1 MIVAAEQ
8 QFDRPFIE
16 IIRALAAEGY
26 GITEAAKFLEFPDI
40 DQFYFMMRARGFT
53 HWFTPNIEA
62 ARKRR
67 KKTKAHRKAARK
79 SARLARIEAAQREL
93 DTLRFMYRG
102 AFETIDYH
110 AARFQ
115 KDPAEVRQRY
125 LKTKDMTYAMRHH
138 KRALTKT
145 FYDRMYAKRL
155 RIERATGI
163 SFPAVIQRLAYAGY
177 TVRDAAQMLT
187 YRPDHFR
194 KLCKEEGY
202 IQWFKGEPIRLKK
215 KRRPL
220 CEPSA
225 DNDPRRHRRTSAWLT
240 RTNRHS

>member
-1 MIVAAEQ
+1 MIKAAEQ

-16 IIRALAAEGY
+16 IIRALVAEGLS
-26 GITEAAKFLEFPDI
+26 ITEAAEFLDFPDSQ
-40 DQFYFMMRARGFT
+40 QFYFALRSRGFIR
-53 HWFTPNIEA
+53 WFKPNIEP
-62 ARKRR
+62 ARRRR
-67 KKTKAHRKAARK
+67 KKDNRHRKAARK
-79 SARLARIEAAQREL
+79 SARLARIEAFQREL
-93 DTLRFMYRG
+93 DTKRFMYRG

-110 AARFQ
+110 ARRFQ
-115 KDPAEVRQRY
+115 RDPTEVRERY
-125 LKTKDMTYAMRHH
+125 RRTKDMTYAMRHH

-145 FYDRMYAKRL
+145 FYDHMYAKRL
-155 RIERATGI
+155 RIERAVGI

-225 DNDPRRHRRTSAWLT
+225 ENDPRRHRKTASWLT
-240 RTNRHS
+240 RSTSK